1 MTSAAGPTPLPAS
14 GRSQD
19 TISSSAS
26 GRSQDTISSS
36 ASDGARAAPPYAG
49 VVVDLDGVC
58 YRGSTPIAGSREAVA
73 ALREAGVAIVFA
85 TNNATRTPEDAAEK
99 LVALGF
105 EATPE
110 QIVTSAL
117 AAADMIAPQT
127 RCLVVGAHGLR
138 AALQARGC
146 ELVDDPDQAEVVV
159 TGLDRDFNYDK
170 LARATRALVAGARF
184 VASNADGSFPD
195 VDGILPG
202 AGAISAALEKA
213 SGVAPEVAGKPQPA
227 LFNSAAARL
236 PDGPL
241 LMIGD
246 RIDTD
251 IYGAA
256 ALGWDTALVL
266 TGVSDAAAA
275 ARADPAPTWIA
286 DDLATLVREM
296 LADHGRV
303 ASTPSRGAP

>member
-1 MTSAAGPTPLPAS
+1 V
-14 GRSQD
+14 
-19 TISSSAS
+19 
-26 GRSQDTISSS
+26 
-36 ASDGARAAPPYAG
+36 GAPRYVG

-58 YRGSTPIAGSREAVA
+58 YRGSAPIAGSPEAVA
-73 ALREAGVAIVFA
+73 RLRDAGLAVVFA
-85 TNNATRTPEDAAEK
+85 TNNATRTPEEAAEK
-99 LVALGF
+99 LTALGF
-105 EATPE
+105 EATPD

-127 RCLVVGAHGLR
+127 RCLVLGAHGLR

-146 ELVDDPDQAEVVV
+146 VLVDDPDQAEVVV
-159 TGLDRDFNYDK
+159 TGLDREFNYDK
-170 LARATRALVAGARF
+170 LTRATRALLAGARF
-184 VASNADGSFPD
+184 LASNTDGSFPD
-195 VDGILPG
+195 VDGIVPG

-213 SGVAPEVAGKPQPA
+213 SGVTPEVAGKPQPA

-246 RIDTD
+246 RVDTD

-275 ARADPAPTWIA
+275 ASADPAPTWIA
-286 DDLATLVREM
+286 DDLAMLVDDM
-296 LADHGRV
+296 LDDLGRP
-303 ASTPSRGAP
+303 APSAVSGPVQP

>member
-1 MTSAAGPTPLPAS
+1 MP
-14 GRSQD
+14 R
-19 TISSSAS
+19 
-26 GRSQDTISSS
+26 
-36 ASDGARAAPPYAG
+36 YAG

-58 YRGSTPIAGSREAVA
+58 YRGSAPIPGSREAVGR
-73 ALREAGVAIVFA
+73 LRDAGIAVVFA
-85 TNNATRTPEDAAEK
+85 TNNATRTPEQVAEK
-99 LVALGF
+99 LTALGF
-105 EATPE
+105 DAAPE

-117 AAADMIAPQT
+117 AAAEMISPQT

-146 ELVDDPDQAEVVV
+146 VLVEDPDQAEVVV
-159 TGLDRDFNYDK
+159 TGLDREFNYDK
-170 LARATRALVAGARF
+170 LTRATRALLAGARF
-184 VASNADGSFPD
+184 VASNTDGSFPD

-213 SGVAPEVAGKPQPA
+213 SGVTPEVAGKPRPA
-227 LFNSAAARL
+227 LFHTAAGRL

-251 IYGAA
+251 ICGAA

-286 DDLATLVREM
+286 DDLATLVHDM
-296 LADHGRV
+296 LADRRHR
-303 ASTPSRGAP
+303 TPTPTCGAT